1 MLLIF
6 RMGRPDIFPVTD
18 YGVRKGFAL
27 IFQRIPKNRAL
38 AAADLPTA
46 DVLHKRGK
54 KWAPFR
60 SVASWYLWRACDL
73 AKTTSTAGRSSR
85 D

>member
-1 MLLIF
+1 
-6 RMGRPDIFPVTD
+6 
-18 YGVRKGFAL
+18 VRKGFAL
-27 IFQRIPKNRAL
+27 TFQRLPKNRAL

-46 DVLHKRGK
+46 EVLHKRGK

-60 SVASWYLWRACDL
+60 SVSSWYLWRACDL
-73 AKTTSTAGRSSR
+73 AKTTPPTGRSSR